1 MSETC
6 PCCDNPVFSAEK
18 ACISGKNGEV
28 WHKHCLKCC
37 ECSKMLD
44 SVTFNEH
51 QGQIY
56 CKNHYARHHG
66 AKGFRGGQSG
76 STCPYSE

>member
-44 SVTFNEH
+44 KRT
-51 QGQIY
+51 
-56 CKNHYARHHG
+56 A
-66 AKGFRGGQSG
+66 A
-76 STCPYSE
+76 